1 MSCDTFGS
9 DIKTQ
14 LQDYGDYNCDG
25 QLNIAD
31 IVALVNDIL
40 AENTNKNIG
49 DIVTLVNKILDNTQ
63 DHETALQQIISSQ
76 DSTQDLTQDSTQDL
90 TQVTRQQ
97 AQEEFDTAAESDP
110 DIGINKL
117 AIINVPRTP
126 GTPADGFN
134 IFFKG
139 PEVLEYLVT
148 FGDNVDSTIKT
159 LANQSLF
166 HNLFTTTDPEYSEQ
180 AFRTDGTKVYQARRS
195 NVDDIR
201 PNTTYVWDSTYL
213 IHMFTSPY
221 PITSLTKIQ
230 FQDGIVLDTTTNP
243 TASNSVAIRT
253 ILPS

>member
-49 DIVTLVNKILDNTQ
+49 DIVALVNKILDNTQ

-76 DSTQDLTQDSTQDL
+76 DSTQDTTQDL

-97 AQEEFDTAAESDP
+97 AQEELDTAAESDP

-117 AIINVPRTP
+117 AIINVPRT
-126 GTPADGFN
+126 DGDYN

-148 FGDNVDSTIKT
+148 FGNNVDSTIKT

-195 NVDDIR
+195 NDDDIR
-201 PNTTYVWDSTYL
+201 PNNTYVWDSTYL